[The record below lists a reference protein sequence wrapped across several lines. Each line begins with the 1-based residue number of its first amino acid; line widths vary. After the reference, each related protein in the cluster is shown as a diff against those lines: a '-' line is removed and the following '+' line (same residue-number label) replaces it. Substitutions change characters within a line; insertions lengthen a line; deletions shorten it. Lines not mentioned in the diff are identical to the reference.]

1 MPKPHDSVRVF
12 QEHIYGDQRRKKG
25 SKIWSK
31 FERAPSRNF
40 ECFLASPVVKS
51 WEIVKTF
58 LRLFPANLTLTIS
71 WNFAENTIH
80 DFPDIV
86 IFSRNSLNKVLTNS

>member
-31 FERAPSRNF
+31 FERAPSRNL
-40 ECFLASPVVKS
+40 ECFLASPVVKILGNS
-51 WEIVKTF
+51 QNIFE
-58 LRLFPANLTLTIS
+58 TIS
-71 WNFAENTIH
+71 CKLDVDYFLEFCRKH
-80 DFPDIV
+80 DSR
-86 IFSRNSLNKVLTNS
+86 FSRYSDIFTK